1 MIERKQPVNIAISI
15 GDLNSIGP
23 EVALKAFS
31 DQRMFDLCTPIF
43 FASRGL
49 INFYKKHFDIRTKV
63 QPIQLGAEPKKG
75 AINVVD
81 TFTEK
86 YKVDFGKRDKVSAHF
101 AVQSFVAATKALKN
115 DQVDALVTAP
125 LDKHLIQSEEFSFPG
140 HTDYLARELE
150 GDHMMLLVNEN
161 LRVGLLTDHL
171 PIQQVVSHLSE
182 ELIINKLNVI
192 KKNAFTGFWYQKT
205 KGSRYG
211 YQSA

>member
-81 TFTEK
+81 TFKPVTPEASEK

-101 AVQSFVAATKALKN
+101 AVQSFVAATKALKKIR
-115 DQVDALVTAP
+115 L
-125 LDKHLIQSEEFSFPG
+125 
-140 HTDYLARELE
+140 
-150 GDHMMLLVNEN
+150 ML
-161 LRVGLLTDHL
+161 
-171 PIQQVVSHLSE
+171 
-182 ELIINKLNVI
+182 
-192 KKNAFTGFWYQKT
+192 
-205 KGSRYG
+205 
-211 YQSA
+211 